1 MISPTLL
8 LGFLIST
15 LYGAAFHLW
24 RGGGIGRLIFYLI
37 LAWCGFW
44 AGQLLASQLG
54 LTLWSVGSLHLGIA
68 TFFSLLFLAVGYWL
82 SLIDKEKRS

>member
-1 MISPTLL
+1 MISPTFL
-8 LGFLIST
+8 LGLLISS

-44 AGQLLASQLG
+44 IGQFLASQLG

-68 TFFSLLFLAVGYWL
+68 TLFSLLFLAVGYWL
-82 SLIDKEKRS
+82 SLIDKEKHS

>member
-1 MISPTLL
+1 MISPTFL

-15 LYGAAFHLW
+15 FYGAAFHLW

-44 AGQLLASQLG
+44 TGQLFASQIG
-54 LTLWSVGSLHLGIA
+54 FNLWGVGSLHLGIA
-68 TFFSLLFLAVGYWL
+68 TLFSLLFLAVGYWL
-82 SLIDKEKRS
+82 SLIDKDKHN